1 MIRCTVILT
10 CKAHR
15 INYVDEENFIVLQT
29 VDHMGRI
36 YFTESFG
43 TSSLLFLIAFSSFA
57 CRVIFLL
64 FESSAVH
71 SLYSS
76 L

>member
-1 MIRCTVILT
+1 M
-10 CKAHR
+10 
-15 INYVDEENFIVLQT
+15 NYVDEENFIVLQKLN
-29 VDHMGRI
+29 HMGHI

-64 FESSAVH
+64 FESSAMH
-71 SLYSS
+71 TLYSS